1 MKAVPTPVD
10 FAYNRALFNQMVKKN
25 SMLRNVYVALLVSV
39 SLFLTAR
46 GQQEEQSKEL
56 TDQQRE
62 ALEIRVEE
70 RWQARIAH
78 DWAQAWEY
86 TSPAYRKVFPKQLY
100 VKKFSYTAN
109 WELTGL
115 EVINYDPSAAVAS
128 VVVRVMSMP
137 TKQTS
142 AAARALGPM
151 PRELREKWILVDG
164 EWWFG
169 ANY

>member
-1 MKAVPTPVD
+1 
-10 FAYNRALFNQMVKKN
+10 
-25 SMLRNVYVALLVSV
+25 MLRVFGFMMLTL
-39 SLFLTAR
+39 LTACSS
-46 GQQEEQSKEL
+46 EFEQSDEL
-56 TDQQRE
+56 SAEQTK
-62 ALEIRVEE
+62 ALEVRVEE

-78 DWAQAWEY
+78 DWGKAWGY
-86 TSPAYRKVFPKQLY
+86 SSPAYREVFPKHLY

-128 VVVRVMSMP
+128 VVVRVMSRP

-142 AAARALGPM
+142 AAARALGAM
-151 PRELREKWILVDG
+151 PRELHEKWILVDG
-164 EWWFG
+164 EWWFS

>member
-1 MKAVPTPVD
+1 
-10 FAYNRALFNQMVKKN
+10 MVNKN
-25 SMLRNVYVALLVSV
+25 SMLRFIFV
-39 SLFLTAR
+39 SLLAVWGLVLGGCADR
-46 GQQEEQSKEL
+46 VGQSDELSPEQIAEL
-56 TDQQRE
+56 ET
-62 ALEIRVEE
+62 RVEE

-78 DWAQAWEY
+78 DWGKAWEY
-86 TSPAYRKVFPKQLY
+86 SSPAYREVFPKQLY

-115 EVINYDPSAAVAS
+115 EVLNYDPSAAVAS

-142 AAARALGPM
+142 AAARALGAM
-151 PRELREKWILVDG
+151 PRELHERWILVDG

>member
-1 MKAVPTPVD
+1 
-10 FAYNRALFNQMVKKN
+10 
-25 SMLRNVYVALLVSV
+25 MLALL
-39 SLFLTAR
+39 TACMDKPDES
-46 GQQEEQSKEL
+46 GELSPEQLKI
-56 TDQQRE
+56 
-62 ALEIRVEE
+62 LETRIEE

-78 DWAQAWEY
+78 DWGKAWEY
-86 TSPAYRKVFPKQLY
+86 SSPAYREVFPKHLY

-128 VVVRVMSMP
+128 VVVRVMSKP

-142 AAARALGPM
+142 AAARALGAM
-151 PRELREKWILVDG
+151 PRELHERWIFVDG
-164 EWWFG
+164 EWWFS

>member
-1 MKAVPTPVD
+1 
-10 FAYNRALFNQMVKKN
+10 MVNKN
-25 SMLRNVYVALLVSV
+25 SMLRIFFASVLALSGLW
-39 SLFLTAR
+39 LAGCGEQA
-46 GQQEEQSKEL
+46 GQSAEL
-56 TDQQRE
+56 TPEQVA
-62 ALEIRVEE
+62 ALETRVEE

-78 DWAQAWEY
+78 DWGKAWEY
-86 TSPAYRKVFPKQLY
+86 SSPAYREVFPKQLY

-115 EVINYDPSAAVAS
+115 EVLNYDPSAAVAS
-128 VVVRVMSMP
+128 VVVRVMSTP

-142 AAARALGPM
+142 AAAKALGAM
-151 PRELREKWILVDG
+151 PRELHERWILVDG